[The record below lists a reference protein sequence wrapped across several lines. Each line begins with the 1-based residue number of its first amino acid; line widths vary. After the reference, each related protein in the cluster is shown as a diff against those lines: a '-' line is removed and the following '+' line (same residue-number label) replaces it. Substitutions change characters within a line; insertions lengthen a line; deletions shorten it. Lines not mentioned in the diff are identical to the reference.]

1 MTGNDRRP
9 PFARFIAR
17 VDAANTEI
25 VSLRD
30 VLSDLA
36 GIDARLKQQLDRME
50 QTEKQISN
58 ALKVLQQIGK
68 LRDAT
73 GFNGNVG
80 ASANADDNGRNSQ
93 QWQSALARLVFGD
106 ESGIG

>member
-9 PFARFIAR
+9 PLARFIAR
-17 VDAANTEI
+17 VDAANSEI
-25 VSLRD
+25 GSLRD

-58 ALKVLQQIGK
+58 ALKVLQQVGQ

-73 GFNGNVG
+73 GFNGVING
-80 ASANADDNGRNSQ
+80 AANTDDNGRNGQ

-106 ESGIG
+106 DSGIG